1 MPIYYK
7 VVRGYTAEMS
17 KFEEEVA
24 GYFVN
29 GYIPAGGVCVY
40 DGQIFQAVARNT
52 DMGPAPGT
60 RPQSIPTRP
69 QMSEASYQSAP
80 STTPR

>member
-17 KFEEEVA
+17 KFEDEVA
-24 GYFVN
+24 GLLSN
-29 GYIPAGGVCVY
+29 GYIPAGGVCIY

-52 DMGPAPGT
+52 DMGPPPGV

-69 QMSEASYQSAP
+69 QTNEASRQSVP

>member
-24 GYFVN
+24 GFFAN
-29 GYIPAGGVCVY
+29 GYIPAGGVSIY
-40 DGQIFQAVARNT
+40 DGQIYQAIAKNT
-52 DMGPAPGT
+52 EMGPQPGT

-69 QMSEASYQSAP
+69 QTSEASHQSAP

>member
-7 VVRGYTAEMS
+7 VVRGHITEMA
-17 KFEEEVA
+17 KFEAEVA
-24 GYFVN
+24 GFFAN
-29 GYIPAGGVCVY
+29 GYIPAGGVSIY
-40 DGQIFQAVARNT
+40 DGQIFQAVAQNT

-69 QMSEASYQSAP
+69 QTTGATPQSGP

>member
-7 VVRGYTAEMS
+7 VVRGHITEMA
-17 KFEEEVA
+17 KFEAEVA
-24 GYFVN
+24 GFFAN
-29 GYIPAGGVCVY
+29 GYIPAGGVSIY
-40 DGQIFQAVARNT
+40 DGQIFQAVAQNT

-69 QMSEASYQSAP
+69 QTTGATPQSVP

>member
-7 VVRGYTAEMS
+7 VVRGHTTEMA
-17 KFEEEVA
+17 KFEAEVVE
-24 GYFVN
+24 YLSN
-29 GYIPAGGVCVY
+29 GYIPAGGVSIY
-40 DGQIFQAVARNT
+40 DGQIFQGVARNT
-52 DMGPAPGT
+52 DMGPVPGT

-69 QMSEASYQSAP
+69 QMSEASHRSGP